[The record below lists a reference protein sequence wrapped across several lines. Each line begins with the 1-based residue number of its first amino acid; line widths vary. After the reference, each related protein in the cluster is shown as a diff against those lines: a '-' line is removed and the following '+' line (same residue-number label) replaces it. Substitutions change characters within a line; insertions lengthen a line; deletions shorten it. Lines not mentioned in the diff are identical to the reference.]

1 MKNNRNIYNQSNS
14 QVDDKSLQASQ
25 QLQSDKQTYGSEYIH
40 LYVDDIEG
48 DWLENWD
55 WEDDLI
61 DYIDAF
67 NHHCQ
72 NRNYQFAIDTLNAC
86 DEQLKHPENYQK
98 SVDLY
103 RQLVELLELKSINL
117 SRMEQEILLKAKER
131 LALANSLIEQV
142 NQQEKDAKEKNI
154 MNIIEPEGNRIG
166 YIKKLLD
173 KIHNGVIRKTW
184 EFEYSVYEDDIDT
197 FSSKV
202 GKANSGEFVVKLGI
216 WDDVFGGGY
225 YLNIENGSEEKE
237 KVDEHTESPTF
248 SVDEY
253 KLIKEYLKK
262 LDAAKWQTKS
272 VDLDAL
278 PE

>member
-1 MKNNRNIYNQSNS
+1 M
-14 QVDDKSLQASQ
+14 
-25 QLQSDKQTYGSEYIH
+25 
-40 LYVDDIEG
+40 
-48 DWLENWD
+48 
-55 WEDDLI
+55 
-61 DYIDAF
+61 
-67 NHHCQ
+67 
-72 NRNYQFAIDTLNAC
+72 
-86 DEQLKHPENYQK
+86 
-98 SVDLY
+98 
-103 RQLVELLELKSINL
+103 
-117 SRMEQEILLKAKER
+117 
-131 LALANSLIEQV
+131 
-142 NQQEKDAKEKNI
+142 

-184 EFEYSVYEDDIDT
+184 KFECCVYEDDT
-197 FSSKV
+197 HTSYSKE

-225 YLNIENGSEEKE
+225 YLKIENGSEEKE
-237 KVDEHTESPTF
+237 KVDERTESPTF